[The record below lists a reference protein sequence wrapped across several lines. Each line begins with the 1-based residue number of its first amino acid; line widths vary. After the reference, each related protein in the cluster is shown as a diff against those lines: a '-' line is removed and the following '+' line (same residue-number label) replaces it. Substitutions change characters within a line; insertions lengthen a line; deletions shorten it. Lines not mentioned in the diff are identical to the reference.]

1 MISIQLKRVFMFL
14 INYLFVLSWG
24 FIWAENCLNLLQ
36 KIITFLY
43 HHFILSACLQTY
55 KTTKM
60 TFNIYNKN
68 FTLLKLL
75 FVFLKPHFN
84 CCYCVIFENR
94 PLRWV
99 WLKGSALLWLNKFQF
114 WSHISTFWPITWGFL
129 KWKEYIM

>member
-14 INYLFVLSWG
+14 INYLFVFSWG

-99 WLKGSALLWLNKFQF
+99 WLKGSDWTSFNFGVTCQLFYQSHGAFQNEKTTLNV
-114 WSHISTFWPITWGFL
+114 II
-129 KWKEYIM
+129 